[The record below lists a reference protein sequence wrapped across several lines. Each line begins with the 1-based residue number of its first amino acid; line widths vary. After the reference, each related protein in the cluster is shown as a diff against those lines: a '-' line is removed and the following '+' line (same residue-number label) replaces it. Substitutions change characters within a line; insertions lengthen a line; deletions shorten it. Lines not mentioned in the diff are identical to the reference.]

1 MRVPWWRSIRWRL
14 ALGSIL
20 VSLLATTLL
29 AIAVVIAVNYYYGV
43 DLRQR
48 LTSLAGDTAG
58 RLGASYAQNGT
69 LATAVA
75 NVLPDTPTQ
84 SMQNQ
89 EFLLLVFNVNRQLLY
104 PHYGA
109 GKTPPGPGVAAL
121 VLASNDPS
129 LQRGDY
135 TRLFVAIAGA
145 RRGTTTTGVIGQSA
159 PGSSSRLFVALPI
172 FVGGQG
178 GGGAAIV
185 GELVALPRSAAENT
199 APPFLATMTGFVLIA
214 AIIVAVLATLA
225 ALLFSR
231 TITRPLAKLT
241 NTAHVLAS
249 GDYSARVQTEARN
262 ELGELA
268 DTVNLM
274 ANRLEHDVEEL
285 RRQESWR
292 RELIMNVTHDLA
304 SPLTAIAG
312 LGESLVDGVNQNRE
326 DYEKTGRV
334 IVRETLRLRRLVKDL
349 HIMAKLEAGAMQL
362 KRKPLRLAALVD
374 ESLAALAPEF
384 ERANV
389 EPLNNVAYTLPVLW
403 ADPDMLMRVFSN
415 LCDNALRYTPS
426 GGTVTIE
433 ARQQGNTIEVAVTD
447 SGKGIAPEALQRV
460 FDRFFRADNS
470 RQVSTGGSGLGLAIV
485 RGIVE
490 AHGGTARAENA
501 PEGGARIIFSLPIPT
516 FNQEQMAGMTTMP
529 FR

>member
-29 AIAVVIAVNYYYGV
+29 AITVIIAVHYYYGV

-48 LTSLAGDTAG
+48 LTTLATDTAG
-58 RLGASYAQNGT
+58 RLGVSYAQNGN
-69 LATAVA
+69 LSKAVA
-75 NVLPDTPTQ
+75 SVLPEVSTQ
-84 SMQNQ
+84 ATQNQ
-89 EFLLLVFNVNRQLLY
+89 DFLLLVFNKNRQLLY
-104 PHYGA
+104 PRFGA
-109 GKTPPGPGVAAL
+109 GNKPLGQGVAAL

-135 TRLFVAIAGA
+135 ARLFNAILAA
-145 RRGTTTTGVIGQSA
+145 DHGTTTIDQIGQSG
-159 PGSSSRLFVALPI
+159 PGGSARLFAALPI
-172 FVGGQG
+172 YVDGQSG
-178 GGGAAIV
+178 EAIIGV
-185 GELVALPRSAAENT
+185 LVAVPRSAAENT

-214 AIIVAVLATLA
+214 AIIIAILATLA

-231 TITRPLAKLT
+231 TITRPLAILT

-249 GDYSARVQTEARN
+249 GDYSARVQTKARS

-268 DTVNLM
+268 ETVNQM
-274 ANRLEHDVEEL
+274 ANRLERDVEEL

-292 RELIMNVTHDLA
+292 RELIMSITHDLA
-304 SPLTAIAG
+304 SPLTSIAG
-312 LGESLVDGVNQNRE
+312 LGESLVDGVNQSRE

-349 HIMAKLEAGAMQL
+349 HVMAKLEAGAMQPQ
-362 KRKPLRLAALVD
+362 RKALRLAALVD
-374 ESLAALAPEF
+374 ECLAVMTPEF
-384 ERANV
+384 ERADV
-389 EPLNNVAYTLPVLW
+389 EPLNNISYTLPVLW
-403 ADPDMLMRVFSN
+403 ADPDMLMRIFSN
-415 LCDNALRYTPS
+415 LCDNALRHTPP

-433 ARQQGNTIEVAVTD
+433 ARQQGNMVEVAVTD
-447 SGKGIAPEALQRV
+447 SGKGIPPEALPRI

-470 RQVSTGGSGLGLAIV
+470 RQMSTGGSGLGLAIV
-485 RGIVE
+485 RAIIE
-490 AHGGTARAENA
+490 AHGGSVRAENA
-501 PEGGARIIFSLPIPT
+501 PQGGARIIFSLPVPV